1 MTSKQSKA
9 KQAYDKAYN
18 ARPEEIKKRAMRNKA
33 RAEYEKKHGDLP
45 SNVDVGHKEPLKDGG
60 GNGHGNLKAQTQ
72 KENRGWR
79 KGNNGPNS
87 YDVKKVK

>member
-1 MTSKQSKA
+1 MASNQSKA

-45 SNVDVGHKEPLKDGG
+45 SDVDVNHKRPLKTGG
-60 GNGHGNLKAQTQ
+60 GNGHGNLEATSQ

-79 KGNNGPNS
+79 KGNSGSNS
-87 YDVKKVK
+87 YTPKSKK